1 MTLYE
6 IDKAIRD
13 VIENGISFDPETGE
27 VIFDDTDLDQL
38 NIDLET
44 KIENTGLF
52 IKNLRAEAEAIKAEE
67 AALKARRARKEN
79 TAEHYSDYIKNYL
92 IMDGRPRY
100 ETPRVSMTIRKSE
113 AVEIDPLAKIPMDYV
128 VEKYEVK
135 PDKMALKKALKN
147 GETIEGVH
155 LVTNQNI
162 TIK

>member
-6 IDKAIRD
+6 IDRAIHD
-13 VIENGISFDPETGE
+13 VLEHGISYDPETGE

-44 KIENTGLF
+44 KIENTGLY

-67 AALKARRARKEN
+67 AALKARRERKQN
-79 TAEHYSDYIKNYL
+79 TADHYADYIKNYM

-113 AVEIDPLAKIPMDYV
+113 AVEIDPLANIPDAYL
-128 VEKYEVK
+128 VEKREVK
-135 PDKMALKKALKN
+135 PDKTALKKALKG
-147 GETIEGVH
+147 GEVFEGVH
-155 LVTNQNI
+155 LITNQNI